1 MSLIL
6 ASNRKQ
12 TMIRDTDQPVPLKD
26 YAVLAMIFILWAL
39 NYIAIKISVSEFPV
53 WTALAIRFAIIVVI
67 LVPFVKFPKGQFR
80 SLLLISVALIPG
92 HFGFLFWSIQN
103 TASVGAIS
111 VIIQLGP
118 AFSVLLAWIFFKD
131 VPGIKRISG
140 LIIGFAGIV
149 FLFYEPSFFDT
160 LDALLAGVAS
170 AFFMGTYMALVRGKD
185 KISPLAIICW
195 SSALGVPFS
204 LIMALLFEAPIPQT
218 MQAASIESWLGIVYA
233 AIASSIIA
241 HGSWAWMLRRQPIS
255 FLAPLTLIVPV
266 LAVFATVTIFDEPLT
281 LHMIIA
287 GLIVLS
293 GMGLITISKAYK

>member
-1 MSLIL
+1 M
-6 ASNRKQ
+6 
-12 TMIRDTDQPVPLKD
+12 TRDTDQAVPMKD
-26 YAVLAMIFILWAL
+26 YAVLAMIFTLWAL
-39 NYIAIKISVSEFPV
+39 NYIAIKISVNDFPV
-53 WTALAIRFAIIVVI
+53 WTALAIRFSIIVVI
-67 LVPFVKFPKGQFR
+67 LVPFVKFPKGQMR
-80 SLLLISVALIPG
+80 ALLLISAVLIPG

-131 VPGIKRISG
+131 IPGIKRISG
-140 LIIGFAGIV
+140 LTIGFVGIV
-149 FLFYEPSFFDT
+149 ILFYEPTFFDT

-170 AFFMGTYMALVRGKD
+170 AFFMGTYMTLVRGKNQ
-185 KISPLAIICW
+185 ISPLAIICW
-195 SSALGVPFS
+195 SSVLGVPFS
-204 LIMALLFEAPIPQT
+204 LIMALLFEAPIQET
-218 MQAASIESWLGIVYA
+218 LQAASFDSWLGILYA

-266 LAVFATVTIFDEPLT
+266 LAVLATVTIFGEPLT
-281 LHMIIA
+281 LHMIVA
-287 GLIVLS
+287 GFIVLA

>member
-1 MSLIL
+1 MT
-6 ASNRKQ
+6 K
-12 TMIRDTDQPVPLKD
+12 DTDQPVELKD

-39 NYIAIKISVSEFPV
+39 NYIAVKISVTDFPI

-67 LVPFVKFPKGQFR
+67 LAPFVKFPRGQAR
-80 SLLLISVALIPG
+80 SLFLISIALVPG
-92 HFGFLFWSIQN
+92 HFGLLFWSIQN

-118 AFSVLLAWIFFKD
+118 AFSVLLAWLFFKD
-131 VPGIKRISG
+131 VPGIKRVSG
-140 LIIGFAGIV
+140 LIIGFIGIV
-149 FLFYEPSFFDT
+149 ILFYEPSFFDT
-160 LDALLAGVAS
+160 MDALLAGVGS
-170 AFFMGTYMALVRGKD
+170 AFFMGTYMVLVRGKNQ
-185 KISPLAIICW
+185 ISPLAIICW
-195 SSALGVPFS
+195 SSVLGLPFS
-204 LIMALLFEAPIPQT
+204 LIMALAFETPIPDTLQT
-218 MQAASIESWLGIVYA
+218 ASLESWIGIVYA

-266 LAVFATVTIFDEPLT
+266 LAVFATVTAFDEPFT
-281 LHMIIA
+281 LHMMVA